1 MHSKLGNL
9 ALLSGA
15 QLPRAQIA
23 LNYHRYHY
31 FRTNSPGPHY
41 SGPDWPG
48 SNFPRTDCNDV
59 NIGFS
64 DVIMVRDELA
74 GLNASKVEK
83 FE

>member
-1 MHSKLGNL
+1 MG
-9 ALLSGA
+9 
-15 QLPRAQIA
+15 Q
-23 LNYHRYHY
+23 
-31 FRTNSPGPHY
+31 TVPGPHY